1 MSMKAWK
8 PPYVIASAMILALN
22 VVFYA
27 LKPGG
32 EALLAVVSDILPV
45 ACSLIAFACVF
56 AAVRGF
62 KKFDRTKLAWIF
74 LLACIALDAVA
85 EAAYAWLELARGLDM
100 NEVFPSLA
108 DAFWISAYLPLF
120 AFLVLVLRNYLGSGL
135 PLGGKARYV
144 AAVLIIAAIGAA
156 VTALVLVPILGD
168 EGIGALGKA
177 FSAAYPV
184 ADILILIPAAILVL
198 ITLQFGSG
206 AVVEPW
212 LLITLGFLGWCVS
225 DLLYNVLVWQDLY
238 GSGNF
243 IDLGWNASYL
253 LLGAAGL
260 SQKSLMKS
268 I

>member
-1 MSMKAWK
+1 MKAWK
-8 PPYVIASAMILALN
+8 PPYLIAGAAILTANLI
-22 VVFYA
+22 FYV

-32 EALLAVVSDILPV
+32 ETVLAVVSNILPV
-45 ACSLIAFACVF
+45 ACSLIALICLS
-56 AAVRGF
+56 AAVASF

-85 EAAYAWLELARGLDM
+85 ETSYAWMELGMGLDM
-100 NEVFPSLA
+100 NENFPSFA

-120 AFLVLVLRNYLGSGL
+120 AFLILALRNYLNSGL
-135 PLGGKARYV
+135 PLGGKARY
-144 AAVLIIAAIGAA
+144 AAAIIIVAAIGAA
-156 VTALVLVPILGD
+156 VTAFVLLPILKDD
-168 EGIGALGKA
+168 EVGMMAKA
-177 FSAAYPV
+177 FSAAYPI
-184 ADILILIPAAILVL
+184 ADILVLIPAAVLVL

-225 DLLYNVLVWQDLY
+225 DLLYNVLVWQNLY

-243 IDLGWNASYL
+243 IDLGWNLSYL

-260 SQKSLMKS
+260 SQKSLMES